1 MANLTSKLI
10 ISLVDRVSGP
20 ARAMQGALNGLVGV
34 GGRRGGLG
42 GAAGTA
48 ALLGSQ
54 MRGLKNNAA
63 GATALSAGLAMVGRS
78 GFEAAYGLEKA
89 LNKMQAFGQLTADQR
104 QLMSQYAQD
113 LNKDYPFTNKEIVEA
128 ASELFRAGFS
138 YEQARGALRSTLDMA
153 LAGDIDR
160 GEAADIATNVLTAMR
175 MPMAT
180 AEQAAQ
186 SALVASDTL
195 AYAATKSN
203 TDIRLLGQTFKY
215 VAPLAAAAG
224 MSIYEVAAASMTMAN
239 NGIKGSE
246 AGVAMR
252 SALVRMAKPTKDMMA
267 TLERLKINLGDY
279 IKGGRAVGADDILTG
294 LMASGIDASSERKAI
309 EAMLAD
315 KVLALKPAQLVANLT
330 DLIAKDVG
338 GAADKNVIAE
348 ALQDTL
354 TASGQNYD
362 LLGFT
367 EALRNKGVG
376 IGEIS
381 RIMDIRQGARIL
393 TMLLGDLK
401 ADAANVATQSE
412 GAARRMADTMQQ
424 GIVGQ
429 VARLA
434 AAWENLFVTLGKA
447 GVLDT
452 IGTAF
457 DKMAGALTSLSQS
470 SPALLEFG
478 TYSLLA
484 VAVIGPLGILIGGL
498 VASFAMLG
506 GVLKVAGLGM
516 ALLGIRMAKVLGIG
530 GKSAAAVA
538 SMAGLFGGGAAAAKS
553 TWAGAKVAA
562 GMGAAGKAAEASA
575 HGSKMIAGMSA
586 AGAGAAL
593 TGKGAGA
600 MGKLA
605 RLGGKGLTRLFWP
618 LGLGLAAWD
627 AWEGYQ
633 KTGTLTGAALNAATF
648 GLYSGQAQAAPASG
662 FPGAGAALASGTA
675 GAASAV
681 GGGGSSIEST
691 AQVITSTVQSQ
702 MAQMQ
707 GIVSAIDLR
716 AEGRRIM
723 ESLAAGLRD
732 GGGAV
737 AAAAQAAGAA
747 QIRNAVRGAYSDGA
761 R

>member
-10 ISLVDRVSGP
+10 ISLVDRVSAP

-34 GGRRGGLG
+34 GGRRGMG
-42 GAAGTA
+42 GVAGTA
-48 ALLGSQ
+48 AMLGAQ

-63 GATALSAGLAMVGRS
+63 NATAFSAGLALIGRS

-104 QLMSQYAQD
+104 QVMSQYAQD

-138 YEQARGALRSTLDMA
+138 FEQARGALRSTLDMA
-153 LAGDIDR
+153 LAGDISR

-175 MPMAT
+175 MPMKT
-180 AEQAAQ
+180 AEQAAT
-186 SALVASDTL
+186 SAKVASDTL
-195 AYAATKSN
+195 AYAATRSN
-203 TDIRLLGQTFKY
+203 TDIRLLGQTYKY

-246 AGVAMR
+246 AGIAMR
-252 SALVRMAKPTKDMMA
+252 SALVRMAKPTKDMLA
-267 TLERLKINLGDY
+267 TLENLKINLGDF
-279 IKGGRAVGADDILTG
+279 IKGRRAVGADDILTG

-348 ALQDTL
+348 ILQDTL
-354 TASGQNYD
+354 TASGQTYD

-376 IGEIS
+376 VGEIS

-401 ADAANVATQSE
+401 TEAANVATQSE

-457 DKMAGALTSLSQS
+457 AKIAGALTSLSQTN
-470 SPALLEFG
+470 PALLEFG

-484 VAVIGPLGILIGGL
+484 LGVLGPLGILLGGL
-498 VASFAMLG
+498 VSSFKMLG
-506 GVLKVAGLGM
+506 GLIKVAGLGM
-516 ALLGIRMAKVLGIG
+516 ALLGLRMTKLLSIG
-530 GKSAAAVA
+530 KAAGGVA
-538 SMAGLFGGGAAAAKS
+538 SMAGLFAGGTAAVKATK
-553 TWAGAKVAA
+553 AGAKVAA

-575 HGSKMIAGMSA
+575 HGARMIAGMSA
-586 AGAGAAL
+586 VGAGAAVA
-593 TGKGAGA
+593 GKGAGA
-600 MGKLA
+600 LGKLA
-605 RLGGKGLTRLFWP
+605 RLGSKGLGRLFWP

-633 KTGTLTGAALNAATF
+633 KTGTLTGAALNAATL
-648 GLYSGQAQAAPASG
+648 GLYSGQAQAAPANALPNSG
-662 FPGAGAALASGTA
+662 AIAASGNAGAAA
-675 GAASAV
+675 GA
-681 GGGGSSIEST
+681 SSMQND
-691 AQVITSTVQSQ
+691 AKVITTSVQSQ
-702 MAQMQ
+702 MSQMQ
-707 GIVSAIDLR
+707 AIVAAVDLR

-723 ESLAAGLRD
+723 ESLAAGLQD

>member
-267 TLERLKINLGDY
+267 TLERLHINLGEY
-279 IKGGRAVGADDILTG
+279 IKGGRAVGTDDILTG

-309 EAMLAD
+309 DAMLAD

-470 SPALLEFG
+470 NPALLEFG
-478 TYSLLA
+478 TYGLMT
-484 VAVIGPLGILIGGL
+484 VAVVGPLGILLGGL
-498 VASFAMLG
+498 VAAFSMLG

-516 ALLGIRMAKVLGIG
+516 ALLGIRMAKLLSIG
-530 GKSAAAVA
+530 KAAAGVA
-538 SMAGLFGGGAAAAKS
+538 SMAGLFAGGAAAVKA
-553 TWAGAKVAA
+553 TQAGAKVAA

-691 AQVITSTVQSQ
+691 AQVITSSVQSQ

-707 GIVSAIDLR
+707 GIISAIDLR

-723 ESLAAGLRD
+723 ESLAAGLQD